1 MRGILVVGLIASAF
15 TAQISAIV
23 IRHDREEA
31 RYRALG
37 QNTPAV
43 VRFAAGGLG
52 TLIAPQW
59 ILTAAHVAEHLDAG
73 ASVSVDGVIRRVT
86 AVTPHPEYSMQKGAD
101 IAVVR
106 LDAPAA
112 VRPILLHTRRDEAGK
127 TVTFIGEGDFG
138 TGLTGPVHRDLV
150 RRGAHNRVAR
160 VTDGWLIFTFD
171 PWQDAEELEGISGPG
186 DSGGPALLTRNGVTT
201 IAGVSSWQNRN
212 GRAHEGLYGVEEYYA
227 RVSTFAAWIRQAM
240 AH

>member
-1 MRGILVVGLIASAF
+1 MRVIVLLGVFAAFSAP
-15 TAQISAIV
+15 TSAIV

-31 RYRALG
+31 RYRALA
-37 QNTPAV
+37 QNTPSV
-43 VRFAAGGLG
+43 VRFAAGGMG

-59 ILTAAHVAEHLDAG
+59 ILTAAHVAAHLDVG
-73 ASVSVDGVIRRVT
+73 ASVNVDGVIRRVSAMT
-86 AVTPHPEYSMQKGAD
+86 AHPQYALQKGAD

-106 LDAPAA
+106 LDSPVQ
-112 VRPILLHTRRDEAGK
+112 VRAIPLQTRRDESGK

-138 TGLTGPVHRDLV
+138 TGLTGPVHRDFV

-171 PWQDAEELEGISGPG
+171 PWRDAEELEGISGPG
-186 DSGGPALLTRNGVTT
+186 DSGGPAFLTRNGVTT

-212 GRAHEGLYGVEEYYA
+212 GRAHEGLYGVEDYYA
-227 RVSTFAAWIRQAM
+227 RVSSFAGWITTTIAQ
-240 AH
+240 

>member
-1 MRGILVVGLIASAF
+1 MGRVILGLFVAAF
-15 TAQISAIV
+15 SVSTSAIV

-37 QNTPAV
+37 QNTPSV
-43 VRFAAGGLG
+43 VRFAMGGMG

-59 ILTAAHVAEHLDAG
+59 ILTAAHVAEHLDVG
-73 ASVSVDGVIRRVT
+73 ASVSVDGVIRHVS
-86 AVTPHPEYSMQKGAD
+86 AVTSHPEYSLQKGAD

-106 LDAPAA
+106 LDSA
-112 VRPILLHTRRDEAGK
+112 VQVQPIPLHRQRDERGK

-138 TGLTGPVHRDLV
+138 TGLTGPVHRDFV

-171 PWQDAEELEGISGPG
+171 PWRDAEELEGISGPG
-186 DSGGPALLTRNGVTT
+186 DSGGPAFVTRNGVTT
-201 IAGVSSWQNRN
+201 IAGVSSWQNSN
-212 GRAHEGLYGVEEYYA
+212 GRAHEGL
-227 RVSTFAAWIRQAM
+227 
-240 AH
+240 